1 MFITEVVVFKLE
13 ELARMINGQVYAY
26 VNPGDNKEILIMSDE
41 KYEEWKNSDFDKENH
56 VNEKLKN
63 LH

>member
-1 MFITEVVVFKLE
+1 MKFTEVVVFSTE

-26 VNPGDNKEILIMSDE
+26 VNPGDNKEILVMSDE
-41 KYEEWKNSDFDKENH
+41 KYEEWQKSVFDEENH